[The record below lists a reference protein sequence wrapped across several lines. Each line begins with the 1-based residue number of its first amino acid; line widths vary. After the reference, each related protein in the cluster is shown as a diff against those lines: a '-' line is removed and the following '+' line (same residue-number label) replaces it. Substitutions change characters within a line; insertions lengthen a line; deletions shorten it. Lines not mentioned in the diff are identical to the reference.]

1 MPSPAHELY
10 RNHLR
15 SWCDAHRNADL
26 EARLELEQD
35 KVAMLWELDLEPAR
49 EVLQR
54 CYAASP
60 RGGNPHD
67 PLLMLRCLL
76 VAALFGPRAPNA
88 FVQTLTYD
96 GFLRALCGLPD
107 TGERPGVGTLYD
119 FLHRLH
125 DGPRVAGQER
135 ASVRE
140 ARRAKEER
148 LPQFVKK
155 AKKKRGETLPS
166 AEEEEKRERTT
177 LQIVQRLESMRG
189 QGNPSDLIERLTEIL
204 WGCGVLASVE
214 RGIIDTLQG
223 MVAAGDGSPLPT
235 NACALGNRV
244 CGCPKKKRCECPRP
258 IADADAAVGYDKY
271 RKQPFFGYLSYNI
284 LLVNKEVEL
293 PLFDS
298 LDAANVSDFF
308 SSPAAFERLSKTVAT
323 YDGSLSHAVLDK
335 GCDGRANHEHLRGL
349 GILPVIA
356 IRDNAPANHPTRPEV
371 ALSQR
376 GIPVCEAGVEMA
388 SWGTAGKERPS
399 FVCPVKAG
407 KLATCPRAP
416 VEEPSWRCDPT
427 TRLGPAV
434 SIKTSDNPRLFP
446 TRPGSVT
453 REL

>member
-1 MPSPAHELY
+1 
-10 RNHLR
+10 
-15 SWCDAHRNADL
+15 
-26 EARLELEQD
+26 
-35 KVAMLWELDLEPAR
+35 
-49 EVLQR
+49 
-54 CYAASP
+54 
-60 RGGNPHD
+60 
-67 PLLMLRCLL
+67 
-76 VAALFGPRAPNA
+76 
-88 FVQTLTYD
+88 
-96 GFLRALCGLPD
+96 
-107 TGERPGVGTLYD
+107 
-119 FLHRLH
+119 
-125 DGPRVAGQER
+125 
-135 ASVRE
+135 
-140 ARRAKEER
+140 
-148 LPQFVKK
+148 
-155 AKKKRGETLPS
+155 
-166 AEEEEKRERTT
+166 
-177 LQIVQRLESMRG
+177 
-189 QGNPSDLIERLTEIL
+189 
-204 WGCGVLASVE
+204 
-214 RGIIDTLQG
+214 
-223 MVAAGDGSPLPT
+223 
-235 NACALGNRV
+235 
-244 CGCPKKKRCECPRP
+244 
-258 IADADAAVGYDKY
+258 VGYDKY

-416 VEEPSWRCDPT
+416 VQEPSWRCDPT

-446 TRPGSVT
+446 EISRNSPTYQKLYARRSACERNNATKKEVYGLLQCGHRRKSLWLCQLSLRSLLQHARAWLTDNLRAAVLDALLPSVPP
-453 REL
+453 